1 MISTLQGELLARQGT
16 SVILEVGGIGFEVFM
31 SARDIA
37 SLPEPGEKIRI
48 LTKLVVRDDAL
59 VLYGFASAEARSV
72 FEKLTGVSGVG
83 PKVALAVLS
92 TYSPAEVANHVES
105 QDVTAVQR
113 VPGVGKKMASRII
126 LELKGSLDALSGAVD
141 DSAPIVSTTVVDGVM
156 EALLSM
162 GFTQTE
168 AELSLKG
175 HPENDSESALLQ
187 YALRRLG
194 D

>member
-1 MISTLQGELLARQGT
+1 MISTLQGELLARQDS
-16 SVILEVGGIGFEVFM
+16 SVILEVGGVGFEVFM
-31 SARDIA
+31 SMRDIA
-37 SLPEPGEKIRI
+37 GLPEPGTKIRI

-59 VLYGFASAEARSV
+59 VLYGFATAEARNV
-72 FEKLTGVSGVG
+72 FDKLTGVSGVG

-92 TYSPAEVANHVES
+92 TYSPSEVASYIEV
-105 QDVTAVQR
+105 QDVAAVQR

-126 LELKGSLDALSGAVD
+126 LELKGSLDSLSEASREASGAV
-141 DSAPIVSTTVVDGVM
+141 PGTVLSGVV

-162 GFTQTE
+162 GFTQAE

-175 HPENDSESALLQ
+175 HPEQGNESTLLQ

>member
-1 MISTLQGELLARQGT
+1 MISTLQGELLARRDP
-16 SVILEVGGIGFEVFM
+16 SVIIEVGGVGFEVFM
-31 SARDIA
+31 SMRDIA
-37 SLPEPGEKIRI
+37 GLPEPGTKIRI

-59 VLYGFASAEARSV
+59 VLYGFASSEARDI
-72 FEKLTGVSGVG
+72 FEKLVGVSGVG

-92 TYSPAEVANHVES
+92 TYSPSEVAGHIEA
-105 QDVTAVQR
+105 QDVAAVQR

-126 LELKGSLDALSGAVD
+126 LELKGSLDSFSEASGETAKTVPGSVLSG
-141 DSAPIVSTTVVDGVM
+141 VV

-162 GFTQTE
+162 GFTQAE

-175 HPENDSESALLQ
+175 HPEQGNESTLLQ

>member
-1 MISTLQGELLARQGT
+1 MISTLQGELLARQDS
-16 SVILEVGGIGFEVFM
+16 SVILEVGGVGFEVFM
-31 SARDIA
+31 SMRDIA
-37 SLPEPGEKIRI
+37 GLPEPGTKIRI

-59 VLYGFASAEARSV
+59 VLYGFATAEARNV
-72 FEKLTGVSGVG
+72 FDKLTGVSGVG

-92 TYSPAEVANHVES
+92 TYSPSEVASYIEV
-105 QDVTAVQR
+105 QDVAAVQR

-126 LELKGSLDALSGAVD
+126 LELKGSLDSLSEASREASEAVPGTVLSG
-141 DSAPIVSTTVVDGVM
+141 VV

-162 GFTQTE
+162 GFTQAE

-175 HPENDSESALLQ
+175 HPEQGNESTLLQ

>member
-1 MISTLQGELLARQGT
+1 MISTLQGELLVRRDS
-16 SVILEVGGIGFEVFM
+16 SVIIEVGGVGFEVFM
-31 SARDIA
+31 SMRDIA
-37 SLPEPGEKIRI
+37 GLPEPGTKIRI

-59 VLYGFASAEARSV
+59 VLYGFASSEAREV
-72 FEKLTGVSGVG
+72 FDKLVGVSGVG

-92 TYSPAEVANHVES
+92 TYSPSEVAGHIES
-105 QDVTAVQR
+105 QDVAAVQR

-126 LELKGSLDALSGAVD
+126 LELKGSLDSFSEVSGGTAEAVPGTVLSG
-141 DSAPIVSTTVVDGVM
+141 VV

-162 GFTQTE
+162 GFTQAE

-175 HPENDSESALLQ
+175 HPEQGTESTLLQ